1 MELENIVQSKAAQ
14 THVFLFIDPNSEI
27 LLMSTQP
34 GVTSENRKVQNT
46 RKKLERVMQSN
57 RIEGEG
63 CGGIRIRRSKSTSLS
78 RSDEA
83 TGSKEPTTITSL
95 TQNNF

>member
-34 GVTSENRKVQNT
+34 GVTSDNRKVQST
-46 RKKLERVMQSN
+46 RKKKLGMVVQSN
-57 RIEGEG
+57 RTEEKGVAG
-63 CGGIRIRRSKSTSLS
+63 
-78 RSDEA
+78 
-83 TGSKEPTTITSL
+83 
-95 TQNNF
+95 

>member
-34 GVTSENRKVQNT
+34 GVTSDNRKVQNT
-46 RKKLERVMQSN
+46 IKKLGMVVQSN
-57 RIEGEG
+57 RTEGER
-63 CGGIRIRRSKSTSLS
+63 CGGIGIRRSKSTSLS
-78 RSDEA
+78 GSDEA
-83 TGSKEPTTITSL
+83 MGSKEPTTITSL
-95 TQNNF
+95 TQYNF